1 MVCLISCILKW
12 VQLKYGE
19 RERRNNKIMK
29 KRIVALFLCA
39 AMVMSL
45 GACGKNG
52 KTEHTTEQTTQETA
66 SEAFGGSRSA
76 QIDLNLEK
84 LVTKLV
90 DYKGLDVTITGDY
103 DVTDEQV
110 EKNIMSLLPYYGIT
124 GVEVKDHDVVQ
135 KDDYV
140 KIDYTGYLD
149 GEAFDG
155 GSAEDV
161 MFDVANNYDVSKQT
175 NYIDGFADGLIG
187 AKVGGEASSDV
198 TFPEDYQASNLAGKK
213 VTFKFKIK
221 GIYKAV
227 TMDTLTDDMVANAFT
242 EQKLTTKKDLI
253 EYVRKVLENQAS
265 NSKSQAVIN
274 KVEDYLL
281 DKCEVTV
288 PDDYLEARLQEYQ
301 YEFEQDNCDDT
312 QTLEQYAKN
321 NNTTV
326 EDLKKQWK
334 TLMTEQIKVEFI
346 FGRIAEKEN
355 ITIDEDDFK
364 KFTDYLVSSSSSQF
378 SDENALYEYYGLGNK
393 EDGEK
398 TLRQLY
404 IVNQAISYVV
414 EKTNVTVE
422 PETQTE
428 EATE

>member
-1 MVCLISCILKW
+1 
-12 VQLKYGE
+12 
-19 RERRNNKIMK
+19 MK

-39 AMVMSL
+39 AMVMSM
-45 GACGKNG
+45 GACGKTANG
-52 KTEHTTEQTTQETA
+52 EKSTEQATQETA
-66 SEAFGGSRSA
+66 SEVFSGSRSA
-76 QIDLNLEK
+76 QIDLDLEK
-84 LVTKLV
+84 LVTKLA
-90 DYKGLDVTITGDY
+90 DYKGIDVTITGDY

-110 EKNIMSLLPYYGIT
+110 EKNILSLLPYYGVT
-124 GVEVKDHDVVQ
+124 GVEVTDHDVVQ

-140 KIDYTGYLD
+140 KIDYTGYVD

-161 MFDVANNYDVSKQT
+161 MFDVANNYDVTQQS
-175 NYIDGFADGLIG
+175 NYIDGFADGLVG

-198 TFPEDYQASNLAGKK
+198 TFPEDYQATNLAGKK
-213 VTFKFKIK
+213 ATFKFKIK
-221 GIYKAV
+221 GIYKEV

-242 EQKLTTKKDLI
+242 EQNLTTKQELVD
-253 EYVRKVLENQAS
+253 YVRQVLENQAS

-281 DKCEVTV
+281 DKCEVIV
-288 PDDYLEARLQEYQ
+288 PDDYLQARLDEYQ
-301 YEFEQDNCDDT
+301 YQFEQDNCDDT
-312 QTLEQYAKN
+312 QTLEQYAEN

-326 EDLKKQWK
+326 DDLKSQWK
-334 TLMTEQIKVEFI
+334 SLMTEQIKVEFI

-355 ITIDEDDFK
+355 ITIDEDNYK
-364 KFTDYLVSSSSSQF
+364 KFVDYLVSSSNSQM
-378 SDENALYEYYGLGNK
+378 SDETALYEYYGLGNK

-398 TLRQLY
+398 TIRQLY
-404 IVNQAISYVV
+404 IVNQAISFVV